1 MADDVIDKL
10 IAQLYAAAP
19 ELGPDRIRAIA
30 VKLRHDMGGRREY
43 VRAEP
48 AAGKAIAL
56 AESLAAGVSLR
67 EAIEHAGLRPGT
79 GYARRFVMRWGFA

>member
-48 AAGKAIAL
+48 SEGKASVSAQC
-56 AESLAAGVSLR
+56 LAAGASLH
-67 EAIEHAGLRPGT
+67 EALEAAGLRPGS
-79 GYARRFVMRWGFA
+79 GYARRFVMRWRLV